1 VSLSFDSTSSKKH
14 NLVFQIK
21 NGEIMDFD
29 VIVIGAGPGGYPAA
43 IKAAKMGAKTA
54 IIEREWLGGT
64 CLNCGCIP
72 TKTLIAG
79 AETYQKILHAESFG
93 INVNQPEIDYS
104 AMKKRKDKVVETL
117 KGGIGSLLK
126 AHGITVF
133 EGTGGFKDA
142 NTITIQSAD
151 GSSETITGK
160 NIIIATGST
169 STVPG
174 FIPEN
179 DRVVESRSF
188 LDMEKLPNSL
198 LVLGGGYIG
207 CELACMAA
215 GLGVKVTVVE
225 LLDDVLMLL
234 DKDVRLVVKKHMEKE
249 LGVTF
254 LTGDALENIKA
265 TKKEVT
271 ATAGDKKLSADML
284 LVSVGRSPVTDG
296 LNAEAAGIEVDERGY
311 IQADELS
318 RTNVD
323 HIYCIGD
330 VSGRIQ
336 LAHAATSQA
345 MYAVEHALSD
355 EEKIEEVVIPGVI
368 FTTPEVGLVGFTE
381 QEAKEAGLS
390 YNVGKHFFRGLGKAL
405 ASNETDGFV
414 KIIADKETDVIIGA
428 QCAGPH
434 ATDLISEMVIAI
446 REEITAEELGNTVHG
461 HPTFAE
467 IWMEAAHAVHKVCI
481 HAPPAR

>member
-1 VSLSFDSTSSKKH
+1 M
-14 NLVFQIK
+14 
-21 NGEIMDFD
+21 EFD

-43 IKAAKMGAKTA
+43 IKAAKVGAKTA

-79 AETYQKILHAESFG
+79 AEAYQKILHAESFG
-93 INVNQPEIDYS
+93 IKVGTPEIDYT
-104 AMKKRKDKVVETL
+104 AMKNRKDGVVSTL
-117 KGGIGSLLK
+117 KNGIGALLK
-126 AHGITVF
+126 AHGITVY
-133 EGTGGFKDA
+133 EGEGSFKDDHTVIIS
-142 NTITIQSAD
+142 NDQNK
-151 GSSETITGK
+151 EEITGK

-174 FIPEN
+174 FIPSHE
-179 DRVVESRSF
+179 RIVESRAF
-188 LDMEKLPNSL
+188 LDLETLPETL

-234 DKDVRLVVKKHMEKE
+234 DKDVRQVVKKYMQKE
-249 LGVTF
+249 LNVTF
-254 LTGDALENIKA
+254 LTGDALENINA
-265 TKKEVT
+265 TKKAVT
-271 ATAGDKKLSADML
+271 ATAGEQKLSADML
-284 LVSVGRSPVTDG
+284 LVAVGRSPVTDG
-296 LNAEAAGIEVDERGY
+296 LEAEAAGVEVDERGY

-318 RTNVD
+318 RTNVP

-345 MYAVEHALSD
+345 MYAVEHALQD
-355 EEKIEEVVIPGVI
+355 AEKIEEVIIPGVI
-368 FTTPEVGLVGFTE
+368 FTTPEVGLVGLTE
-381 QEAKEAGLS
+381 QEAKAANIP
-390 YNVGKHFFRGLGKAL
+390 YHVGKHFFRGLGKAL
-405 ASNETDGFV
+405 ASNETEGFV
-414 KIIADKETDVIIGA
+414 KILAHAETDVIIGA

-434 ATDLISEMVIAI
+434 ATDLISEMVITI

-467 IWMEAAHAVHKVCI
+467 IWMEAAHAVHKACI
-481 HAPPAR
+481 HAPPAK

>member
-1 VSLSFDSTSSKKH
+1 M
-14 NLVFQIK
+14 
-21 NGEIMDFD
+21 EFD

-43 IKAAKMGAKTA
+43 IKAAQLGAKTA

-79 AETYQKILHAESFG
+79 AETYQKILHADSFG
-93 INVNQPEIDYS
+93 IKVGTPEIDYS
-104 AMKKRKDKVVETL
+104 AMKQRKDNVVQNL
-117 KGGIGSLLK
+117 QNGIGSLLK
-126 AHGITVF
+126 AHGVTVF
-133 EGTGGFKDA
+133 EGTGSFRDA
-142 NTITIQSAD
+142 NTIAVKSND
-151 GSSETITGK
+151 GATKEIHGK

-174 FIPEN
+174 FIPEHN
-179 DRVVESRSF
+179 RIVESRAF
-188 LDMEKLPNSL
+188 LELEQLPESL
-198 LVLGGGYIG
+198 MVLGGGYIG

-215 GLGVKVTVVE
+215 GLGVKVTIVE

-234 DKDVRLVVKKHMEKE
+234 DKDVRQVVKKHMTDS
-249 LGVTF
+249 LGMTL
-254 LTGDALENIKA
+254 LTGNAMENIQA
-265 TKKEVT
+265 SENSVT
-271 ATAGDKKLSADML
+271 ATAGGSTIEADML
-284 LVSVGRSPVTDG
+284 LVAIGRSPVTDG
-296 LNAEAAGIEVDERGY
+296 LNTEAAGIAVNERGY
-311 IQADELS
+311 IEVDELS
-318 RTNVD
+318 RTNVP

-345 MYAVEHALSD
+345 MYAVEHAVKG

-368 FTTPEVGLVGFTE
+368 FTSPEVALVGLSETE
-381 QEAKEAGLS
+381 ARQLGIET
-390 YNVGKHFFRGLGKAL
+390 NVGKFYFRGLGKAM
-405 ASNETDGFV
+405 ASNETEGFV
-414 KIIADKETDVIIGA
+414 KIIAEKETDRIIGA

-434 ATDLISEMVIAI
+434 ATDLISEMVIAV
-446 REEITAEELGNTVHG
+446 REELTAEELGNTVHA

-467 IWMEAAHAVHKVCI
+467 VWMEAAHALHKSCI

>member
-1 VSLSFDSTSSKKH
+1 MEFD
-14 NLVFQIK
+14 L
-21 NGEIMDFD
+21 
-29 VIVIGAGPGGYPAA
+29 IVIGAGPGGYPAA

-93 INVNQPEIDYS
+93 INVGTPEIDYA
-104 AMKKRKDKVVETL
+104 AMKKRKDGVVNTL
-117 KGGIGSLLK
+117 KNGIGSLLK
-126 AHGITVF
+126 AHGVTVF
-133 EGTGGFKDA
+133 EGEGCFKDDH
-142 NTITIQSAD
+142 TVIV
-151 GSSETITGK
+151 SSSNDTQEITGQ

-174 FIPEN
+174 FIPTHE
-179 DRVVESRSF
+179 RIVESRAF
-188 LDMEKLPNSL
+188 LDVETLPETL

-215 GLGVKVTVVE
+215 GLDVKVTVVE

-234 DKDVRLVVKKHMEKE
+234 DKDVRQVVKKYMEKE
-249 LGVTF
+249 LNVTF

-265 TKKEVT
+265 TKKAVT
-271 ATAGDKKLSADML
+271 ATAGEQKLSADML
-284 LVSVGRSPVTDG
+284 LVAVGRSPVTDG
-296 LNAEAAGIEVDERGY
+296 LKAEAAGVKVDDRGY
-311 IQADELS
+311 IQTDELS
-318 RTNVD
+318 RTNIP

-345 MYAVEHALSD
+345 IYAVEHALQ
-355 EEKIEEVVIPGVI
+355 ETEKIEEVIIPGVI
-368 FTTPEVGLVGFTE
+368 FTTPEVGLVGLTE
-381 QEAKEAGLS
+381 QEAKEANIP
-390 YNVGKHFFRGLGKAL
+390 YHVGKHFFRGLGKAL
-405 ASNETDGFV
+405 ASNETEGFV
-414 KIIADKETDVIIGA
+414 KILAHAETDIIIGA

-467 IWMEAAHAVHKVCI
+467 IWMEAAHAVHKACI
-481 HAPPAR
+481 HAPPAK

>member
-1 VSLSFDSTSSKKH
+1 M
-14 NLVFQIK
+14 
-21 NGEIMDFD
+21 EFD

-43 IKAAKMGAKTA
+43 IKAAKLGAKTA

-79 AETYQKILHAESFG
+79 AETYQKILHADALG
-93 INVNQPEIDYS
+93 IKVGTPTIDYP
-104 AMKKRKDKVVETL
+104 AMKKRKDTVVSTL
-117 KGGIGSLLK
+117 QGGIGSLLK
-126 AHGITVF
+126 AHNVTLF
-133 EGTGGFKDA
+133 EGAGAFV
-142 NTITIQSAD
+142 NEHTIEISKAD
-151 GSSETITGK
+151 GSAERIEGK
-160 NIIIATGST
+160 HIIIATGST

-174 FIPEN
+174 FIPEGKQI
-179 DRVVESRSF
+179 VESRAF
-188 LDMEKLPNSL
+188 LELEKLPKSL

-215 GLGVKVTVVE
+215 GLGVEVTVVE

-234 DKDVRLVVKKHMEKE
+234 DKDVRTVVKKHMKDH

-254 LTGDALENIKA
+254 LTGAPMQDIET
-265 TKKEVT
+265 TKKGSKRKRVIN
-271 ATAGDKKLSADML
+271 
-284 LVSVGRSPVTDG
+284 RSKQRCFSWRS
-296 LNAEAAGIEVDERGY
+296 AEASGNRWTKCGSGRRGKNEHGYIEVDE
-311 IQADELS
+311 LN
-318 RTNVD
+318 RTNIE

-330 VSGRIQ
+330 VSGRMQ

-345 MYAVEHALSD
+345 IYAVEHALKE
-355 EEKIEEVVIPGVI
+355 EEKVEEVVIPGVI
-368 FTTPEVGLVGFTE
+368 FTTPEVGLVGLTE
-381 QEAKEAGLS
+381 EEAKAEGIEIS
-390 YNVGKHFFRGLGKAL
+390 IGKHFFRGLGKAL

-414 KIIADKETDVIIGA
+414 KIICDKQSDKIIGA

-446 REEITAEELGNTVHG
+446 REELTAEELGNTVHG

-467 IWMEAAHAVHKVCI
+467 IWMEAAHAVHQACI